1 MSSCIRPGC
10 AVLAVTLATAL
21 GACVDPGKRFD
32 DFTERVVD
40 AQTARIDGSGGLFE
54 IDGEFLLA
62 IVPVF
67 APNNTLRFAVTSD
80 ITIDGSSGMLTLSF
94 QALAA
99 DKCDEGNGGN
109 EVGDPIPTD
118 QPVAVNEGGAFTLIH
133 EDATVAAEA
142 NDVTCGPIRA
152 DLELTGQIR
161 DENMFCGDVAGHV
174 YEPLPNELEG
184 SSFGAIRIE
193 PGTRGDANLPE
204 PLKACP

>member
-1 MSSCIRPGC
+1 M
-10 AVLAVTLATAL
+10 AL
-21 GACVDPGKRFD
+21 GACVDPGKTFD
-32 DFTERVVD
+32 DFNERVLD
-40 AQTARIDGSGGLFE
+40 ASANHIDGSGGLFE

-62 IVPVF
+62 LVPVF
-67 APNNTLRFAVTSD
+67 APNNTVRFVVTSD
-80 ITIDGSSGMLTLSF
+80 ITIDGTSGTLTLSF

-99 DKCDEGNGGN
+99 EKCDEGNGGN
-109 EVGDPIPTD
+109 EVGDPITSDPVEVNQDGGFVLTHENAMVTD
-118 QPVAVNEGGAFTLIH
+118 K
-133 EDATVAAEA
+133 A

-161 DENMFCGDVAGHV
+161 DVNMFCGDVSGHV

-184 SSFGAIRIE
+184 STFGAIRIE